1 MTISKSQLGWSALIG
16 IVSVAAL
23 AGIASIDRLDSFGI
37 VLLPGALAAAV
48 FFPQGI
54 ESDHGMAFL
63 VLAAI
68 FDVVL
73 FVAIALFVFRMR
85 GKILSRH

>member
-1 MTISKSQLGWSALIG
+1 MTISKPQLGCAALIG

-23 AGIASIDRLDSFGI
+23 AGIASMDRLDSVGI
-37 VLLPGALAAAV
+37 VLLPGAFAAAV

-54 ESDHGMAFL
+54 ESDDGIAFL

-73 FVAIALFVFRMR
+73 FAAIALFVFRMR
-85 GKILSRH
+85 DKMLSRH